1 MAIGF
6 DEALARAR
14 RVKHGITN
22 YVEYEDAFI
31 FGDDVMEI
39 GGSGPVVVLKDNG
52 DCVNMPYYVS
62 TSHDLEVV
70 SEGRI

>member
-14 RVKHGITN
+14 RV
-22 YVEYEDAFI
+22 
-31 FGDDVMEI
+31 
-39 GGSGPVVVLKDNG
+39 
-52 DCVNMPYYVS
+52 NMPYYVS
-62 TSHDLEVV
+62 TSHDFEVI